1 VLTQQRRQKAPK
13 VYSLHAP
20 EVERIGGANVYRERQ
35 ALTNGKAHKPYE
47 LKVYTQGQK
56 RGVTDEIKRQFR
68 RRAAIEPV
76 IGHTKSEHRMERDYL
91 AHRAGDAANAVL
103 AAAGY
108 NFRRLLRWLSFLLLV
123 WLRGSVAQAN
133 VSLA

>member
-1 VLTQQRRQKAPK
+1 MTDTRSKASFIPDIEATTGAALSRILADAGYK
-13 VYSLHAP
+13 GHNAP
-20 EVERIGGANVYRERQ
+20 AGY
-35 ALTNGKAHKPYE
+35 KF
-47 LKVYTQGQK
+47 KVYTQAQK

-76 IGHTKSEHRMERDYL
+76 IGHTKSEHRMERNYL
-91 AHRAGDAANAVL
+91 AHRAGDAINAVL

-108 NFRRLLRWLSFLLLV
+108 NFRRLLRWLSLLLLA
-123 WLRGSVAQAN
+123 WLRGSVTGAS